1 MADIG
6 DALPAVKVR
15 DSEDNEL
22 DLSSIAGPF
31 VLYFYPRAATPG
43 CTTEGQDFTA
53 LSGEFK
59 KLGYSIFGI
68 SKDKPAK
75 LAKFKDKYDFNLTLL
90 SDEESDAT
98 EQMGVWVEK
107 NMYGKKSMGIERSTF
122 LVGKD
127 GKIAEI
133 WRKVRVKG
141 HADAVLEAAKAKG

>member
-1 MADIG
+1 MAELG
-6 DALPAVKVR
+6 DTLPAVTVR
-15 DSEDNEL
+15 DSEDNEVNL
-22 DLSSIAGPF
+22 AALAGPLI
-31 VLYFYPRAATPG
+31 LYFYPRAATPG

-53 LSGEFK
+53 LAPDFR
-59 KLGYSIFGI
+59 KLGYNIYGI

-75 LAKFKDKYDFNLTLL
+75 LAKFKDKYGFQLALL
-90 SDEESDAT
+90 SDEEGDAT

-122 LVGKD
+122 LIDKD

-141 HADAVLEAAKAKG
+141 HADAVLEAARAKG